1 MNEQQLTVINQ
12 ARNAVMEAITK
23 LDWARH
29 LLTSEDTAPTI
40 GVRIYD
46 VTAKLDDIA
55 DDLAD
60 YPARKVEYM
69 NHLAG
74 LGFTWKEA
82 I

>member
-1 MNEQQLTVINQ
+1 MTEQQITVINQ
-12 ARNAVMEAITK
+12 AQNAVMEAITK

-60 YPARKVEYM
+60 YPEEHTQYM
-69 NHLAG
+69 KHLAS
-74 LGFTWKEA
+74 LGFTWEEA

>member
-1 MNEQQLTVINQ
+1 MTEQQLTVINQ
-12 ARNAVMEAITK
+12 AQSAVLEAITK

-46 VTAKLDDIA
+46 VIAKLDDIA

-60 YPARKVEYM
+60 YPERHTGAME
-69 NHLAG
+69 HLAD
-74 LGFTWKEA
+74 LGFTWEEA

>member
-1 MNEQQLTVINQ
+1 MTEQQITVINQ
-12 ARNAVMEAITK
+12 AQNAVMEAITK

-55 DDLAD
+55 DDLSD
-60 YPARKVEYM
+60 YAESYGKYM
-69 NHLAG
+69 KHLADM
-74 LGFTWKEA
+74 GFTWEA

>member
-1 MNEQQLTVINQ
+1 MTEQQITVINQ
-12 ARNAVMEAITK
+12 AQNAVLEAITK

-55 DDLAD
+55 DDLSD
-60 YPARKVEYM
+60 YAESYGKYM
-69 NHLAG
+69 KHLADM
-74 LGFTWKEA
+74 GFTWEA

>member
-1 MNEQQLTVINQ
+1 MTEQQQTVINQ
-12 ARNAVMEAITK
+12 AKDAVLDAITK
-23 LDWARH
+23 LEWARH

-46 VTAKLDDIA
+46 AVAKLDDIA

-60 YPARKVEYM
+60 YPEKHTQYM
-69 NHLAG
+69 KHLAS
-74 LGFTWKEA
+74 LGFTWEEA

>member
-1 MNEQQLTVINQ
+1 MTEQQITVINQ
-12 ARNAVMEAITK
+12 AQNAVMEAITK

-46 VTAKLDDIA
+46 AVAKLDDIA

-69 NHLAG
+69 NHLAS
-74 LGFTWKEA
+74 LGFTFEEA

>member
-1 MNEQQLTVINQ
+1 MNEQQQTVINQ
-12 ARNAVMEAITK
+12 AKDAVLDAITK
-23 LDWARH
+23 LEWARH

-46 VTAKLDDIA
+46 AVAKLDDIA

-60 YPARKVEYM
+60 YPEEHTQYM
-69 NHLAG
+69 KHLAS
-74 LGFTWKEA
+74 LGFTWEEA

>member
-1 MNEQQLTVINQ
+1 MTEQQITVINQ
-12 ARNAVMEAITK
+12 AQNAVMEAITK

-46 VTAKLDDIA
+46 VVAKLDDIA
-55 DDLAD
+55 DDLDD
-60 YPARKVEYM
+60 YPARHTEYM
-69 NHLAG
+69 EHLSS
-74 LGFTWKEA
+74 LGFTWEA